1 MTATRKFWVKH
12 KQWNPHFLIFFSCW
26 RRCSTEV
33 YWLAHI
39 YFTYMNF
46 LSKVFQTTV
55 RCFKY
60 ISGQSSLQIQ
70 KHILFCGISCKIVYS
85 SAVKGN
91 ISLMFV
97 KESWLQTPWWHIK
110 TNKKPIKLWN
120 SYTIFVSTKVSNEL
134 EAGFFLIAKS
144 LLQCFWFQMKQQIKE
159 RKDSLEGMNPFSPQ
173 GKPNQ
178 TRNNSS
184 LKIILVRSSL

>member
-12 KQWNPHFLIFFSCW
+12 NGIRIFYFFFTVFKP
-26 RRCSTEV
+26 RCSTEV

-39 YFTYMNF
+39 YFKYMNF

-55 RCFKY
+55 MCFKY

-70 KHILFCGISCKIVYS
+70 KHILFCGITCKIVNS

-110 TNKKPIKLWN
+110 TKKKPIKLWN
-120 SYTIFVSTKVSNEL
+120 YYTIFVSTKVSNEL

-144 LLQCFWFQMKQQIKE
+144 VLQCFWFQMKQQIKE
-159 RKDSLEGMNPFSPQ
+159 RKGSLEGLTPFSPQ